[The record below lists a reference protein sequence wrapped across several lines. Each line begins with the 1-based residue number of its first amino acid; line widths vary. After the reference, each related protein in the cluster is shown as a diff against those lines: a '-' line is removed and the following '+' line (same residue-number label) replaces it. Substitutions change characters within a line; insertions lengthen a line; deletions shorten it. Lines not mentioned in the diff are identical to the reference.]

1 MRVSGDRVCVWEEE
15 VVESAAA
22 SASCS
27 PAGVPLSCRYVDA
40 GGVSRFGSL
49 RYGCPPDWALS
60 GSSCSRSESVERS
73 APPAVAYSCGRG
85 VLVGSSCV
93 EYAEAVRSCLP
104 GWVLRA
110 SGSCERV
117 VREAARSGS
126 VSPTLTSTSTS
137 TTTTTTSTTVVSSAS
152 RPVSA
157 SSSPVVVVG
166 PPGFPRGVRVSL
178 GVGSASLRWEP
189 PVSDGGSPISGYK
202 LEFREGINGAKS
214 VEKLPASAR
223 GRAFSGLKGGV
234 SYYVKLWAVNKAG
247 KKSAKVLRGVRPCS
261 AGEKVVVLA
270 RYDRC
275 EPVDPPRP
283 PAPGGLVLTPGVG
296 SLRVRWGAPA
306 SSTGDAAVAGF
317 SVGWRRE
324 RGGEWSWAAPVLGVV
339 AFPVLGVGS
348 SSYVISGL
356 TGGVSYQVKVV
367 SYSVRGVNSFPV
379 FGDGVPLVDHSCPSG
394 SEPGFWRQVFDPA
407 VGVCVGAPGGF
418 TMEVDEGGAGGELA
432 VSAKWSGSD
441 SSLRGGR
448 GFSVLNPVSEYVVRW
463 RRSGSSGDWVSVT
476 RRWDATRFH
485 RGSVYSSSFWEDV
498 YVIGG
503 LTNGVSYEVE
513 VEARNVAGSSSA
525 AASGVPCPA
534 GMKYDTGR
542 SRCVGRPPEPLRVE
556 VTPGDQSLSVE
567 WWQQDPLPDT
577 TPVDSYRVVL
587 HSLSRFSVNEILNGR
602 YAYGLARTRRS
613 WGGGFPTP
621 SPLPPNLP
629 PFLEGVGSFREFIV
643 PLRYHYSS
651 FAPRKGRLRNGH
663 HYVVVVYSENAAGE
677 SRKFA
682 ASGVP
687 CGDDDED
694 CAAWPPRGRRPEP
707 LVCAEGTLVVRG
719 MERCVVAPACAQ
731 GLVRPPGGGDCVT
744 PGAPSVVSSE
754 FTSPV
759 LDVSAG
765 PRAGTI
771 DVKWEDGDFNNGGL
785 ELARFLLRWR
795 RLGGPITAWNFA
807 SVAPTL
813 PSEGGRTF
821 RISGLAV
828 GSRYLVELAAWNA
841 EGVSGYIRGTA
852 EPGCGVAYIF
862 TLQRTY
868 VPRRLTHIEGKG
880 LCIYPP
886 KAPAGLTVLPSAS
899 ALNVSWRQEA
909 WDNHY
914 PVTGYKL
921 RWREGSTGA
930 WTEATIPWTSGVV
943 SAMPGPPRK
952 DFTHTIGNLPP
963 GGTFYEVQVAAD
975 NQIPGSQS
983 PWVSADVTNCLRGRV
998 RFTVSSGCSD
1008 FPALPSSSSRVPV
1021 LFLYPGSRD
1030 GSLIAVWWQNVN
1042 DYTPSSYRV
1051 QWKPDGAA
1059 GWSSTDLLA
1068 SATNVP
1074 LPAVRS
1080 SAGWRLNSREL
1091 TGLDMCTHDVRI
1103 FALRGIVR
1111 EGSAVSSAAPRGTV
1125 TDPGRLERS
1134 GVYGTGGGLSVF
1146 WQRPECDGGSPL
1158 SYQLRWGTLSG
1169 TTYTPIS
1176 SATVIDDGNRFYRH
1190 NITGLTDGQRYR
1202 VTVIP
1207 ENTPPGGGTNSGPPR
1222 VVEPVPDAV
1231 AAPQPMSCE
1240 ARNLDYCWDPYALPP
1255 EKWAILNE
1263 LVREGESLRVC
1274 TSSQDLVDE
1283 VDDAVDAWNNVFP
1296 NLFHFGGS
1304 VSTPAECG
1312 EAPNRVMDRPV
1323 INNPR
1328 AGAAGFDI
1336 AVMDY
1341 RCVESSTA
1349 NSYGQYCSGPASS
1362 CRAAASTTDVWQNCL
1377 LGAASEHDFCE
1388 LGAAAG
1394 CAYLWEHYPRAVDA
1408 TYFHPHLV
1416 RGSVTRINTAETWV
1430 VAHEIGHFLSLADY
1444 GFECS
1449 RVPGL
1454 ASSLY
1459 SYGVT
1464 LRDWETAVAD
1474 QPATPDVDC
1483 RSTTITPQD
1492 RENLHSIYH
1501 PQAFTNLELAADPND
1516 SAMLRLRFG
1525 EPPED
1530 LNGAEHHVAYRYVI
1544 LHRPPKASS
1553 SAAPNR
1559 FIQLMNNGTPIVLT
1573 PEQTK
1578 GSDVDVGELD
1588 RGRFLLT
1595 SVDLNDP
1602 AFAPLRVTGHEF
1614 VVVGVSKGDHKR
1626 EPDRTVK
1633 PLNPVSAAGL
1643 EHAVMSLNLG
1653 SVGVDD
1659 WTLGTPVSVVYP

>member
-189 PVSDGGSPISGYK
+189 PVSDGGSPISGYR

-223 GRAFSGLKGGV
+223 GRAFSSLKGGV

-247 KKSAKVLRGVRPCS
+247 KKSAKVIRGVRPCS

-283 PAPGGLVLTPGVG
+283 PAPGELVLTPGVG
-296 SLRVRWGAPA
+296 SLTVGWGAPA

-367 SYSVRGVNSFPV
+367 SYSVRSVNSFPV

-754 FTSPV
+754 FTTPV

-771 DVKWEDGDFNNGGL
+771 DVQWRDRDFNNGGL

-795 RLGGPITAWNFA
+795 RLGGPITAWSTA
-807 SVAPTL
+807 SVPPTL
-813 PSEGGRTF
+813 PSETRRTF
-821 RISGLAV
+821 RISDLAV
-828 GSRYLVELAAWNA
+828 GSRYLVELAARNA
-841 EGVSGYIRGTA
+841 EGVSSYTRGTA
-852 EPGCGVAYIF
+852 EPGCGVSYIF

-886 KAPAGLTVLPSAS
+886 KAPAGLTTLPAAS

-909 WDNHY
+909 WDNQY

-975 NQIPGSQS
+975 NQIPGRQS
-983 PWVSADVTNCLRGRV
+983 PWVAADASTCPTGRV

-1051 QWKPDGAA
+1051 QWKLDGVP

-1080 SAGWRLNSREL
+1080 SAGWRLNSHEL

-1103 FALRGIVR
+1103 FALRGAERGIERV
-1111 EGSAVSSAAPRGTV
+1111 GGNVSSAAPRGAV
-1125 TDPGRLERS
+1125 TAPGGLERA

-1158 SYQLRWGTLSG
+1158 SYQLSWGTMSG
-1169 TTYTPIS
+1169 ATFTRIG
-1176 SATVIDDGNRFYRH
+1176 SATVADDGNRFYRH
-1190 NITGLTDGQRYR
+1190 NITGLTDGRTYR
-1202 VTVIP
+1202 VVMTP
-1207 ENTPPGGGTNSGPPR
+1207 ENTPPGGTPNPGPIR
-1222 VVEPVPDAV
+1222 IWQLVPDAADMRDDCV
-1231 AAPQPMSCE
+1231 SVT
-1240 ARNLDYCWDPYALPP
+1240 DGCWEPYDLPVSQH
-1255 EKWAILNE
+1255 AVLNDS
-1263 LVREGESLRVC
+1263 VRRGEVLRVC
-1274 TSSQDLVDE
+1274 TSSPDFVNE
-1283 VDDAVDAWNNVFP
+1283 VDDAVDAWNNVLP
-1296 NLFHFGGS
+1296 GLFEFTA
-1304 VSTPAECG
+1304 VASTPAECG
-1312 EAPNRVMDRPV
+1312 EDASSTSGSM

-1328 AGAAGFDI
+1328 VGGSSTGFDI
-1336 AVMDY
+1336 AFVDY
-1341 RCVESSTA
+1341 RCVPSSTA
-1349 NSYGQYCSGPASS
+1349 NSFGQYCSGPASS
-1362 CRAAASTTDVWQNCL
+1362 CRVAASTTVVGQNCL
-1377 LGAASEHDFCE
+1377 FSANSTSCGLQYY
-1388 LGAAAG
+1388 G
-1394 CAYLWEHYPRAVDA
+1394 CAYWRPFYPRAVNAA
-1408 TYFHPHLV
+1408 TYFHPYLIG
-1416 RGSVTRINTAETWV
+1416 GSVIRINRIIPGAFI
-1430 VAHEIGHFLSLADY
+1430 HELGHFLGFGDY
-1444 GFECS
+1444 ASGCD
-1449 RVPGL
+1449 RVPGRE
-1454 ASSLY
+1454 SSRY
-1459 SYGVT
+1459 SYGASID
-1464 LRDWETAVAD
+1464 DWTAAVAN
-1474 QPATPDVDC
+1474 QPTNPDLDC
-1483 RSTTITPQD
+1483 YSTRIENRD
-1492 RENLHSIYH
+1492 RENLHAIYH
-1501 PQAFTNLELAADPND
+1501 PQAFTNLELATPKG
-1516 SAMLRLRFG
+1516 STMLHLKFGAPPTDLRG
-1525 EPPED
+1525 NE
-1530 LNGAEHHVAYRYVI
+1530 AHVAHRYVI
-1544 LHRPPKASS
+1544 LHRPPIARPN
-1553 SAAPNR
+1553 AAPNT
-1559 FIQLMNNGTPIVLT
+1559 FIQLMNNGTPVVLT

-1578 GSDVDVGELD
+1578 GTDNNVGELEG
-1588 RGRFLLT
+1588 GRFVLT
-1595 SVDLNDP
+1595 SVNLNDP

-1614 VVVGVSKGDHKR
+1614 VVVGVTKGDHKR